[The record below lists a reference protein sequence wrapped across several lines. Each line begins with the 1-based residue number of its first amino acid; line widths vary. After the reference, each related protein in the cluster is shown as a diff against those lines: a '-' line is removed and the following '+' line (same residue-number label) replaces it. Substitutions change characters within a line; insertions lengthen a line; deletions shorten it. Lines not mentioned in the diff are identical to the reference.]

1 MISKNKSLSFYN
13 YKDIAVGSLTF
24 GLHVIFVHPFFSAV
38 VVVGFFFFL
47 QAVSEGGLVNVSVF
61 TI

>member
-13 YKDIAVGSLTF
+13 YNDIAVGSLTF

-38 VVVGFFFFL
+38 VVVGFFFFYKL
-47 QAVSEGGLVNVSVF
+47 SVKVGW
-61 TI
+61 